1 MSVPSFA
8 HGVRFRRMPAGQ
20 GKLLIP
26 EGVVDL
32 NAPAAAIVELI
43 NGKRTPA
50 AIAEELAERFG
61 ASATVIIPDVEALLK
76 DLAARNWIVL
86 GEADQQRTTA
96 GEQL

>member
-1 MSVPSFA
+1 
-8 HGVRFRRMPAGQ
+8 MPAGQ

-26 EGVVDL
+26 EGVVEL

-50 AIAEELAERFG
+50 DIAQELAEHFG
-61 ASATVIIPDVEALLK
+61 ASAANIVGDVESLLN
-76 DLAARNWIVL
+76 DLAARQWIVL

-96 GEQL
+96 AEQR